1 MRNFFNH
8 LGSKKTLLKNSAL
21 DALRNHNNKYNKEM
35 SKKKELVD
43 MVGKRLDLLKR
54 HVFNE
59 LRKNNDKARE
69 EMDNQKRKINQLLGD
84 LQKSQREK

>member
-1 MRNFFNH
+1 M
-8 LGSKKTLLKNSAL
+8 KNSAL

-35 SKKKELVD
+35 NKKKELVD

-69 EMDNQKRKINQLLGD
+69 DMDNQKRKINQLLGD
-84 LQKSQREK
+84 L

>member
-1 MRNFFNH
+1 
-8 LGSKKTLLKNSAL
+8 LKNSAL

-35 SKKKELVD
+35 NKKKELVD

-69 EMDNQKRKINQLLGD
+69 DMDNQKRKINQLLGD
-84 LQKSQREK
+84 L

>member
-1 MRNFFNH
+1 MN
-8 LGSKKTLLKNSAL
+8 
-21 DALRNHNNKYNKEM
+21 
-35 SKKKELVD
+35 KKKELVD

-69 EMDNQKRKINQLLGD
+69 DMDNQKRKINQLLGD
-84 LQKSQREK
+84 LQRS

>member
-1 MRNFFNH
+1 M
-8 LGSKKTLLKNSAL
+8 KNSAL

-69 EMDNQKRKINQLLGD
+69 DMDNQKRKINQLLGD
-84 LQKSQREK
+84 LQRSQREK